1 MNLVK
6 LNTKVLGL
14 KKPITVPA
22 TVKNVRLASKMMI
35 TALEFEDQV
44 NDEQEVVDTLK
55 DEQSLLDQ
63 QINFLQKVLGLSD
76 EQMDQVLDKID
87 FVEMAHYVSYV
98 CNRLK
103 GMSELDYQKLA
114 TELKKSPV
122 EENKPHSDDKST
134 SLRKK

>member
-1 MNLVK
+1 M
-6 LNTKVLGL
+6 LGL

-87 FVEMAHYVSYV
+87 FVEMANYVSYV

-103 GMSELDYQKLA
+103 GMSERDYQKLA